1 MSKYKLIR
9 QDFTYRKSNISLNN
23 SLYSNKK
30 TKPVKHF
37 LLYFSLLRDKVLC
50 RPGCR
55 HRSSCRPRYQK
66 VHCQEM
72 TDKETKKKRW
82 QSIKEEWYSH
92 VHLSLKTLDLIIG
105 IGIAALVITVI
116 LMILEAAGIFY
127 LFGK

>member
-1 MSKYKLIR
+1 
-9 QDFTYRKSNISLNN
+9 
-23 SLYSNKK
+23 
-30 TKPVKHF
+30 
-37 LLYFSLLRDKVLC
+37 
-50 RPGCR
+50 
-55 HRSSCRPRYQK
+55 
-66 VHCQEM
+66 M

-82 QSIKEEWYSH
+82 QGIKEEWYSQ

>member
-1 MSKYKLIR
+1 
-9 QDFTYRKSNISLNN
+9 
-23 SLYSNKK
+23 
-30 TKPVKHF
+30 
-37 LLYFSLLRDKVLC
+37 
-50 RPGCR
+50 
-55 HRSSCRPRYQK
+55 
-66 VHCQEM
+66 M

-82 QSIKEEWYSH
+82 QSIKEEWYIH

>member
-1 MSKYKLIR
+1 
-9 QDFTYRKSNISLNN
+9 
-23 SLYSNKK
+23 
-30 TKPVKHF
+30 
-37 LLYFSLLRDKVLC
+37 
-50 RPGCR
+50 
-55 HRSSCRPRYQK
+55 
-66 VHCQEM
+66 M

-82 QSIKEEWYSH
+82 QSIKEEWYSL

>member
-1 MSKYKLIR
+1 
-9 QDFTYRKSNISLNN
+9 
-23 SLYSNKK
+23 
-30 TKPVKHF
+30 
-37 LLYFSLLRDKVLC
+37 
-50 RPGCR
+50 
-55 HRSSCRPRYQK
+55 
-66 VHCQEM
+66 M

-82 QSIKEEWYSH
+82 QSIKEEWSSH